1 VEDKKF
7 DVVVANILADV
18 ILILL
23 NDMSTVVKSGG
34 LMILSGIIE
43 DKADE
48 IKRRILSLGY
58 EIISET
64 KDKEWVSFT
73 ARA

>member
-1 VEDKKF
+1 
-7 DVVVANILADV
+7 
-18 ILILL
+18 
-23 NDMSTVVKSGG
+23 
-34 LMILSGIIE
+34 MILSGIIE

-58 EIISET
+58 KIISET